1 MCPPTFRLE
10 AAASP
15 LENDKCHCHNQK
27 FSVVFNVLA
36 FTLRAKAL
44 IKRLKELDY
53 KSMNVSGK
61 VSHMS
66 LCNNK
71 GHEREREGL
80 GRIVLYVLNGGWR
93 GLDGKQINE
102 THEGKLN

>member
-1 MCPPTFRLE
+1 MCPPTSQLE
-10 AAASP
+10 VPASP
-15 LENDKCHCHNQK
+15 LENDKCHCHNQN

-36 FTLRAKAL
+36 FTLKAKAL

-71 GHEREREGL
+71 GLERELQGL
-80 GRIVLYVLNGGWR
+80 GRTVLAVFFKWWTSRTGW
-93 GLDGKQINE
+93 KTN
-102 THEGKLN
+102 K